1 MRRHHA
7 GFTLIELVTAMSVA
21 AILAG
26 IGIPAAQDAAEAA
39 RSGAAKGTLYEAW
52 LTSVSHASNTG
63 SEVVLCPGDAGGCR
77 KSIDWSGGWIAY
89 ADIDGNRA
97 RGPNEPLLS
106 QAEPLG
112 GKVHLRSTSGRTRM
126 VFQPNGGNAGSN
138 ITWTLCDGR
147 GPDSASTIVVT
158 NSGRLRAGTP
168 TAASAMACTQA
179 M

>member
-1 MRRHHA
+1 MRRHA
-7 GFTLIELVTAMSVA
+7 GFTLIELVIALCVTS
-21 AILAG
+21 ILAG
-26 IGIPAAQDAAEAA
+26 IAIPAFQHAAEAA
-39 RSGAAKGTLYEAW
+39 RSVAAKGHLYESW
-52 LTSVSHASNTG
+52 LTAVSHAANTG
-63 SEVVLCPGDAGGCR
+63 SEVVLCPGDATGCV
-77 KSIDWSGGWIAY
+77 KSIDWSNGWIAY

-97 RGPNEPLLS
+97 RGLNEPLLS
-106 QAEPLG
+106 QADPPG

-147 GPDSASTIVVT
+147 GPDSASTIVVA